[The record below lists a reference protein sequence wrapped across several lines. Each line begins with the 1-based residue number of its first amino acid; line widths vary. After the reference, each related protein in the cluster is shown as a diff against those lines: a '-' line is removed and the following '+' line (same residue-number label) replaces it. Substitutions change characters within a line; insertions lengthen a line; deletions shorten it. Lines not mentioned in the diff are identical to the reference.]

1 MTLDIDTIIGV
12 ALVKEHVV
20 SYCQKSKVANAVLA
34 IYFTVRGILPVVQQ
48 NTA

>member
-20 SYCQKSKVANAVLA
+20 NYCKVANAVLA

-48 NTA
+48 NTV